1 MNAND
6 GIDAMFKLIIEC
18 SIKIRLGNKI
28 KIKED
33 TVYDKFQSNWGQI
46 FPPRTCLKSY
56 LAEIEPSQK
65 ERIILTLRH
74 ARKMLLVRWKMELM
88 MPQLFMLQMQV
99 LSLVDTAADVC
110 KRSC

>member
-28 KIKED
+28 KINED
-33 TVYDKFQSNWGQI
+33 TVYEKFQSNWAQI

-56 LAEIEPSQK
+56 LAEIELSQK
-65 ERIILTLRH
+65 KPVVNQPILTLFLAFERRRRIWVILYKEVWFLNQKH
-74 ARKMLLVRWKMELM
+74 RVNHHEI
-88 MPQLFMLQMQV
+88 P
-99 LSLVDTAADVC
+99 
-110 KRSC
+110 